1 MQLDPAP
8 ASLAPPGARILDA
21 MIVVVVADLDT
32 SIRFYQRFLGSGTL
46 AGAPTRWRQSD
57 GAERLRALAP
67 IEHRSVLLALPGSAP
82 KLQLM
87 QFRGAP
93 QSPFRPLFQDIGHAH
108 IALYTHDVP
117 GASATLHSLGGHT
130 LSRTDTWTRFS
141 PTLTGFYTRDPD
153 GFFLEVIARH

>member
-67 IEHRSVLLALPGSAP
+67 SSI
-82 KLQLM
+82 
-87 QFRGAP
+87 GACCWP
-93 QSPFRPLFQDIGHAH
+93 CQDRRRNC
-108 IALYTHDVP
+108 
-117 GASATLHSLGGHT
+117 S
-130 LSRTDTWTRFS
+130 
-141 PTLTGFYTRDPD
+141 
-153 GFFLEVIARH
+153 